1 MARPLRVEY
10 AGALYYLSSAGNR
23 GETVFRDSADGE
35 AWTEILGR
43 TCGRFGWKCLCYCLM
58 SDRYHLVVETPRPNL
73 SKAMRQLNGV
83 FTQHSNRRHE
93 TAGHVFGGRYRSV
106 VVQREKYL
114 LPLIG
119 HVFAFP
125 LRAGFV
131 RHPKQ
136 FKWSSCRYVY
146 GKDRTPEHM
155 DLGWFEDGFS
165 SDIAGF
171 NGFLREN
178 YPRDV
183 LGETKKQ
190 IYLGDEEFIESVQK
204 RIGSAPADVPKTQV
218 TKPVKSVLGSF
229 MKDGAD
235 REEAVARTYLTGD
248 YTLREISEAVSVH
261 YSGVSKMVSDYEKG
275 RRPGG

>member
-1 MARPLRVEY
+1 MEY
-10 AGALYYLSSAGNR
+10 AGAVYYLSSAGNR
-23 GETVFRDSADGE
+23 GEKVFRDSEDGE

-43 TCGRFGWKCLCYCLM
+43 VCERFGWKCLCYCLV

-83 FTQHSNRRHE
+83 FTQHSNRRQG

-119 HVFAFP
+119 HVFAVP

-146 GKDRTPEHM
+146 GKETAPGYM

-165 SDIAGF
+165 SDITRF
-171 NGFLREN
+171 DGFLREN

-183 LGETKKQ
+183 LGETQKQ
-190 IYLGDEEFIESVQK
+190 IYLGDERFIESVQEK
-204 RIGSAPADVPKTQV
+204 AEARGAGAEIPRTQLAR
-218 TKPVKSVLGSF
+218 PVKSVLDSF
-229 MKDGAD
+229 RKKGAET
-235 REEAVARTYLTGD
+235 EEAVARTYLTGN

-261 YSGVSKMVSDYEKG
+261 YSGVSKMVSDYEKT
-275 RRPGG
+275 RRGDDA